1 MYLLHIKKCDTFA
14 KADGWFGVLRG
25 PAALLKFA
33 DGTGG
38 IALLDRR
45 PMFCGQRKFD
55 GGQWVVKRNYADPL
69 QY

>member
-1 MYLLHIKKCDTFA
+1 MAFLLHIHNCESFEQAERYFPILKE
-14 KADGWFGVLRG
+14 

-45 PMFCGQRKFD
+45 PVSEGQRPFD
-55 GGQWVVKRNYADPL
+55 AGSHEVRRNFE
-69 QY
+69 